1 MTQLI
6 ETKEEN
12 GLIIKVYAPAPI
24 KFGLSCKA
32 KVSTKVSRAELSRTQ
47 CKEVSNEKAD

>member
-32 KVSTKVSRAELSRTQ
+32 KASSKVSRAELTKIQ
-47 CKEVSNEKAD
+47 CKEVTNEKTN